1 MPRSALAGGIAD
13 GMCHID
19 QRSGRLHIPLRMYR
33 RLSVVARAFLLEGV
47 SLAGWYWPAFFC
59 PLFRV
64 GVCCL
69 QARRATVHRLG
80 TGGEYRA
87 VYGQDV
93 V

>member
-1 MPRSALAGGIAD
+1 MPRGALAGGIAD
-13 GMCHID
+13 GMCHVD
-19 QRSGRLHIPLRMYR
+19 QRAGGLHIPLRMYR
-33 RLSVVARAFLLEGV
+33 RLSVVARAFLLESV
-47 SLAGWYWPAFFC
+47 SLAGRYWPAFFC
-59 PLFRV
+59 PLFCV

-80 TGGEYRA
+80 PGGEYRA